1 MATSTHRAF
10 LLPDIG
16 EGLTEAEIMRWLVRV
31 GDVVSVNQPI
41 VEIETAKA
49 MVELPSPYAG
59 TVVSLQAAEGD
70 VVAVGTA
77 IFTIDTASSAGSTVP
92 EAGTQSEPTDTRV
105 LVGAGP
111 SAHRTTRR
119 ARRSL
124 QEEATALPTPSA
136 QVLASPP
143 VRMLAR
149 QLGVDLHA
157 LKPSHADGVIRREEV
172 VAAATPGV
180 APVVTVTPP
189 MAPPPP
195 PNDPAGTIR
204 TPIHGVQRAMADAM
218 VRSAFTAPHVNE
230 WVTVDVTELLHV
242 IDRVRHLP
250 QAKGV
255 SITPLLF
262 VARSL
267 LRAID
272 LHPQVNASWDGARN
286 QIAQFADVNL
296 GIAAATKRGLIVPNI
311 KAAQGLSLLD
321 LAAAL
326 RDLVSRARAGQTT
339 LAELSHGTIT
349 ITNIGV
355 FGVDGGTP
363 IINPGEAAILC
374 MGQVRDAPW
383 VVAGQVL
390 VRSVM
395 TLTLSFDHRL
405 IDGALGSRLLAEVG
419 KGLEHP
425 ELLYTDAEL
434 AGGE

>member
-16 EGLTEAEIMRWLVRV
+16 EGLTEAEIMRWLVVV
-31 GDVVSVNQPI
+31 GDAVSVNQPM

-49 MVELPSPYAG
+49 VVELPSPYAG
-59 TVVSLQAAEGD
+59 TVLALHVAEGD
-70 VVAVGTA
+70 VVAVGKP
-77 IFTIDTASSAGSTVP
+77 IFTIDTGPAGESTP
-92 EAGTQSEPTDTRV
+92 IAEGEAPDTRV

-119 ARRSL
+119 ARRGPL
-124 QEEATALPTPSA
+124 ADALGRPTQAA

-149 QLGVDLHA
+149 QLGVDLHS
-157 LKPSHADGVIRREEV
+157 LQPSHGDGVIRREEV
-172 VAAATPGV
+172 VAAAATGASAAV
-180 APVVTVTPP
+180 SVTAVS
-189 MAPPPP
+189 APPPP
-195 PNDPAGTIR
+195 ANDPPGTIR
-204 TPIHGVQRAMADAM
+204 TPIHGVRRAMADAM

-230 WVTVDVTELLHV
+230 WVTVDVTDLLHV

-250 QAKGV
+250 QAKGFN
-255 SITPLLF
+255 ITPLLF

-267 LRAID
+267 IRAVD

-286 QIAQFADVNL
+286 QIVQFADVNL

-311 KAAQGLSLLD
+311 KAAQGLGLLD
-321 LAAAL
+321 LASAL

-363 IINPGEAAILC
+363 ILNPGEAAILC
-374 MGQVRDAPW
+374 MGQVRDLPW
-383 VVAGQVL
+383 VVAGQIA

-405 IDGALGSRLLAEVG
+405 VDGALGSRLLAEVA

-425 ELLYTDAEL
+425 ELLYSEAEL